1 MKKQNIKPLTK
12 DLYVKDEVFY
22 KYLINENIWSS
33 FKSVSTEIA
42 NLRNFCLIQ
51 KQVDSATLKTP
62 ILPYTKPHFFI
73 NTASKKNLHLGVCYT
88 RESAWYSKPLKTYVA
103 SAAAVKVPAEKNTY
117 PGVQYLSG
125 NVIVN
130 SEDLAVTYDPNLN
143 KSSTINFLEAHFK
156 VYTQFLLDLFRV
168 QYVGPAEFAL
178 APEKNLV
185 MLAGNSFTL
194 DDKSTEL
201 AHLDFSPENLRLLA
215 LLKKQDVIYQKL
227 IEGYGVE
234 QLHADAVKYA
244 YNILGDKV
252 VVDQIFISADRA
264 SLSVNYYSVEDVA
277 KYLTAKVVGSF

>member
-1 MKKQNIKPLTK
+1 M
-12 DLYVKDEVFY
+12 
-22 KYLINENIWSS
+22 
-33 FKSVSTEIA
+33 
-42 NLRNFCLIQ
+42 
-51 KQVDSATLKTP
+51 
-62 ILPYTKPHFFI
+62 
-73 NTASKKNLHLGVCYT
+73 
-88 RESAWYSKPLKTYVA
+88 
-103 SAAAVKVPAEKNTY
+103 PAEKNTY